1 MNIPDLNTIT
11 YLSDL
16 IIDDTGE
23 KRKIIKC
30 QYVTIRNEEYI
41 EITFEDNEII
51 LARYNKQ
58 YKIWDILEF
67 SKETNPETIQK
78 IKDFVRNRL

>member
-1 MNIPDLNTIT
+1 MNIPDLDSIK

-16 IIDDTGE
+16 IIDSNDE
-23 KRKIIKC
+23 KREIIKC

-51 LARYNKQ
+51 LAQYDNKN
-58 YKIWDILEF
+58 KIWIILKF
-67 SKETNPETIQK
+67 IQKDDSETIQK